1 MRNSDSSKSTVH
13 THKGR
18 DALLEAYT
26 REQYRE
32 KNISFKTLL
41 WVYLALLCILSI
53 FLLKVYISN
62 EIYYTSKEIT
72 ALYHKYTAL
81 KEENTRLR
89 MELEQNEYQNQVLD
103 TIE

>member
-1 MRNSDSSKSTVH
+1 LSVH

-26 REQYRE
+26 KEQYRE

-41 WVYLALLCILSI
+41 WVYLALSITLSI
-53 FLLKVYISN
+53 LLLKVYISN

-72 ALYHKYTAL
+72 SLYHKYTAL
-81 KEENTRLR
+81 KEENKRLK
-89 MELEQNEYQNQVLD
+89 MELERNEYQSQVLD